1 MKLKK
6 RQEQSKKVNLLMDCD
21 LRNKEILVF
30 HGIILRSDLDFNIFV
45 NSFRCHSRGKEIKMK
60 VSIYLGL
67 SF

>member
-30 HGIILRSDLDFNIFV
+30 HGIILRSDLDFNIFW
-45 NSFRCHSRGKEIKMK
+45 NSFRCHSRGKELKMK
-60 VSIYLGL
+60 GSIYLGL